1 MAKTGRNPYETTD
14 VTPYHGDWT
23 RRLRP
28 PESLGARERAV
39 FLDLVT
45 STDPRQFRA
54 SDLPLLCRYAELVV
68 LAEQAAGELAACGVV
83 IEGKPSQTWTDR
95 WPFSVSRCRRR
106 RARSPSAMRRG
117 QPYDGCDVSEGGAVN
132 TGHFLD
138 RWVAKTQGE
147 SLVSQIGSRLGGRRV
162 FVLRIFRR
170 NTHGMFFWMIGG

>member
-95 WPFSVSRCRRR
+95 WP
-106 RARSPSAMRRG
+106 SA
-117 QPYDGCDVSEGGAVN
+117 SHAAGGA
-132 TGHFLD
+132 GH
-138 RWVAKTQGE
+138 VARQPCGGASPTMAAMSPRAGQSTQGIFLTVG
-147 SLVSQIGSRLGGRRV
+147 SLRLRASR
-162 FVLRIFRR
+162 
-170 NTHGMFFWMIGG
+170 W